1 MKYQNVT
8 AKQNNCDEKKAAIHG
23 CLFLCIR
30 KTCLLK
36 TTHKIKGSF
45 FMVKKLKILGDVK
58 LTKDLSLLLIIGGL
72 YSLSIAL
79 SNTFVNIYL
88 WKQTGKYSDIALYN
102 LSIVVLQLLTFIL
115 AGRWAKKI
123 DRVIVLRI
131 GVIFLALFYVMVLIS
146 GTNASTYLLLLGS
159 LLGVG
164 YGFYWL
170 AYNVLTFEIT
180 EPDTRDFFNGFL
192 GILSS
197 AGGMIGPIAAGIII
211 TRFEQFTGYTIV
223 FGLSL
228 GLFAF
233 AVFMS
238 FSLKPR
244 PSAGSYCFKAILNE
258 RKQNENWRLITNAHF
273 FQGLRE
279 GTFAFVISVLIYL
292 STGSEMSLG
301 TFGLLNSGISF
312 IAYYLASRLIKQKY
326 RKKAILI
333 GGLLLYI
340 AVLIIAWDV
349 NFVKLLIYGGII
361 AIAYPLLLVPYMS
374 TTYDVIGTGWKAAE
388 MRIEYIVVREIF
400 LNLGRIV
407 SILSFLV
414 AITWFKA
421 ETSIPI
427 LLLILGAGHTCIYFF
442 LKRVQLPTT

>member
-1 MKYQNVT
+1 
-8 AKQNNCDEKKAAIHG
+8 
-23 CLFLCIR
+23 
-30 KTCLLK
+30 
-36 TTHKIKGSF
+36 
-45 FMVKKLKILGDVK
+45 
-58 LTKDLSLLLIIGGL
+58 LLIIGGL

-88 WKQTGKYSDIALYN
+88 WKQTGEYSDIAFFN
-102 LSIVVLQLLTFIL
+102 LSTVILQLLTFIL

-131 GVIFLALFYVMVLIS
+131 GVIFLALFYVMVLVF

-159 LLGVG
+159 FLGVG

-211 TRFEQFTGYTIV
+211 TRFEKYTGYTIV

-228 GLFAF
+228 ALFAL

-244 PSAGSYCFKAILNE
+244 PSSGSYCFMQILNE
-258 RKQNENWRLITNAHF
+258 RKQNENWRLITNANF

-279 GTFAFVISVLIYL
+279 GTFAFVISVFVYL
-292 STGSEMSLG
+292 STGSELSLG
-301 TFGLLNSGISF
+301 TFGLLNSGVSF
-312 IAYYLASRLIKQKY
+312 VAYYFASRLIKQQY

-333 GGLLLYI
+333 GGIMLYASVLLI
-340 AVLIIAWDV
+340 VWDV
-349 NFVKLLIYGGII
+349 NFVKLLIYGGMI

-388 MRIEYIVVREIF
+388 MRIEYIVVREIY

-407 SILSFLV
+407 SIVSFLA

-421 ETSIPI
+421 ENSIPI
-427 LLLILGAGHTCIYFF
+427 LLLILGAGHSCIYFF
-442 LKRVQLPTT
+442 LKRVHLPAPECVE

>member
-1 MKYQNVT
+1 
-8 AKQNNCDEKKAAIHG
+8 
-23 CLFLCIR
+23 
-30 KTCLLK
+30 
-36 TTHKIKGSF
+36 
-45 FMVKKLKILGDVK
+45 MVKKFKILGDVK

-72 YSLSIAL
+72 YSLSVAL

-211 TRFEQFTGYTIV
+211 TRFEKFTGYTIV
-223 FGLSL
+223 FGISL
-228 GLFAF
+228 ALFAL
-233 AVFMS
+233 AVFIS

-244 PSAGSYCFKAILNE
+244 PSAGSYCFKQILNE
-258 RKQNENWRLITNAHF
+258 RKQNENWRLITNANF

-279 GTFAFVISVLIYL
+279 GTFAFVISVLVYI

-312 IAYYLASRLIKQKY
+312 IAYYLASRLIKQKF
-326 RKKAILI
+326 RKKAILL
-333 GGLLLYI
+333 GGLLLYA
-340 AVLIIAWDV
+340 AVLIIVWDV
-349 NFVKLLIYGGII
+349 NFAKLLIYGGMI

-407 SILSFLV
+407 SIVSFLAAV
-414 AITWFKA
+414 TWFKA
-421 ETSIPI
+421 ENSIPY
-427 LLLILGAGHTCIYFF
+427 LLLILGAGHTCIYLFI
-442 LKRVQLPTT
+442 KRVHLPTP

>member
-1 MKYQNVT
+1 MP
-8 AKQNNCDEKKAAIHG
+8 KK
-23 CLFLCIR
+23 F
-30 KTCLLK
+30 K
-36 TTHKIKGSF
+36 F
-45 FMVKKLKILGDVK
+45 LGDVE

-72 YSLSIAL
+72 YSLSVAL

-88 WKQTGKYSDIALYN
+88 WKQTGKYSDLALYN
-102 LSIVVLQLLTFIL
+102 LSIVVLQPLTFIL

-131 GVIFLALFYVMVLIS
+131 GVIFLALFYMAVLITGS
-146 GTNASTYLLLLGS
+146 KAATFLLVLGS

-180 EPDTRDFFNGFL
+180 EPETRDFFNGFL

-197 AGGMIGPIAAGIII
+197 LGGMIGPIAAGIII
-211 TRFEQFTGYTIV
+211 TRFEKFTGYTIV

-228 GLFAF
+228 SLFAL
-233 AVFMS
+233 AVILS

-244 PSAGSYCFKAILNE
+244 PANGKYCFKRIIEE
-258 RKQNENWRLITNAHF
+258 RKQNENWRLVTNAHF

-279 GTFAFVISVLIYL
+279 GTFLFVISVFVYI
-292 STGSEMSLG
+292 STGSELALG

-312 IAYYLASRLIKQKY
+312 VAYYLASRLIKKHY

-333 GGLLLYI
+333 GGLILYASVLLI
-340 AVLIIAWDV
+340 VWDV
-349 NFVKLLIYGGII
+349 NYAKLLIYAAMI
-361 AIAYPLLLVPYMS
+361 AIAYPLLLVPYIS
-374 TTYDVIGTGWKAAE
+374 TTYDVIGVGWKAAE

-400 LNLGRIV
+400 LNIGRIV
-407 SILSFLV
+407 SILAFLGAV
-414 AITWFKA
+414 TLFNA
-421 ETSIPI
+421 EKSIPV
-427 LLLILGAGHTCIYFF
+427 LLLFLGAGHTLIYLFI
-442 LKRVQLPTT
+442 KRVQLPVT

>member
-1 MKYQNVT
+1 M
-8 AKQNNCDEKKAAIHG
+8 AKK
-23 CLFLCIR
+23 F
-30 KTCLLK
+30 
-36 TTHKIKGSF
+36 
-45 FMVKKLKILGDVK
+45 KILGDVK

-88 WKQTGKYSDIALYN
+88 WKQTGEYSDLAFYN

-131 GVIFLALFYVMVLIS
+131 GVIFLALFYVMVLLA

-211 TRFEQFTGYTIV
+211 TRFEKFTGYTIV
-223 FGLSL
+223 FGISL
-228 GLFAF
+228 ALFAL

-238 FSLKPR
+238 FSLRPR
-244 PSAGSYCFKAILNE
+244 PSSGSYCFKQILNE
-258 RKQNENWRLITNAHF
+258 RKQNENWRLITNANF

-279 GTFAFVISVLIYL
+279 GTFAFVISVLVYI

-312 IAYYLASRLIKQKY
+312 IAYFLASRLIKQKF

-333 GGLLLYI
+333 GGIILYA
-340 AVLIIAWDV
+340 AVLLIVWDV
-349 NFVKLLIYGGII
+349 NFIKLLIYGGMI

-388 MRIEYIVVREIF
+388 MRIEYIVVRELY

-407 SILSFLV
+407 SILAFIA
-414 AITWFKA
+414 AISWFKA
-421 ETSIPI
+421 EISIPI
-427 LLLILGAGHTCIYFF
+427 LLLILGAGHTCIYLF
-442 LKRVQLPTT
+442 LKRVQLPAPKCVE